1 MLELAEKD
9 IHLDENNYIQR
20 DISWLSFNYRVLQE
34 AKDSRVPLY
43 EKLKFLAIYSS
54 NLGEFFRVRIA
65 SLKNVLKA
73 GKKARKSVGY
83 DPEVIIK
90 KCLSIVNE
98 QQEEF
103 SKIFDTIIIPELANN
118 GINLISRQALNEEQ
132 QAFILDFFN
141 DKLLPFVQ
149 PVLLI
154 KNKIKPFLTNSAL
167 YLALQLRDNET
178 GETCYSIVNIP
189 SNHVGR
195 FITLPSRSSRKYDI
209 IMLDDIVRDFCK
221 FLFPGYRIEDSYSV
235 KLTRDAEIYIDDEYS
250 GNLITKIKNGIS
262 KRDVGPPSRLVY
274 DRTMPPEFLSFLQEV
289 FELNDIDLLA
299 EGRYHNNFDFFSFP
313 SKGLEDHKD
322 VTLEP
327 HSYEPLENAS
337 DIFEEIANQ
346 EHLLYYPYHK
356 YRSVVKF
363 FEHAAEDPQVT
374 HIKIIQYRVA
384 AKSKI
389 MDALMKAVSNGKRVS
404 AFIEAKARFDEEAN
418 LSWGEKLK
426 KEGVT
431 VHYSF
436 PGLKVHSKLAL
447 VRRVED
453 GEAKIY
459 AYLSTGNFHE
469 KTAKLYTDFGFF
481 TADSRITHEALKVF
495 LFIEQKNLAPFEFKH
510 LGVGKYNLKPL
521 LKQLVNDEI
530 KAAKAGKTARI
541 FLKMNSLQDE
551 EMVALL
557 YKASQAGVKIKLII
571 RGICCLVPGVK
582 GLSENIEAI
591 SIVDRYLEHARVF
604 IFHAGGDTK
613 IYLSSADWMNRN
625 LHRRIETMFPI
636 YNKAHKKVIIQI
648 MDNQWKDNVKARSLE
663 AGSINEYRSN
673 DYDLSIRSQTEIYYY
688 VKRVMERN
696 KEQQS

>member
-1 MLELAEKD
+1 MELVEKEIIPSVKSY
-9 IHLDENNYIQR
+9 IHR

-34 AKDSRVPLY
+34 AKDPRVPLY

-65 SLKNVLKA
+65 SHKNVLKA
-73 GKKARKSVGY
+73 GKKARKSLEY
-83 DPEVIIK
+83 DPEEVIIK
-90 KCLSIVNE
+90 CLEIVNE

-103 SKIFDTIIIPELANN
+103 SNIFESIIVPELANN
-118 GINLISRQALNEEQ
+118 DVNLLSRKVLNQEQ
-132 QAFILDFFN
+132 KLFILDFFN
-141 DKLLPFVQ
+141 NELLPYVQ

-154 KNKIKPFLTNSAL
+154 KGKIKPFLTNSAL
-167 YLALQLRDNET
+167 YLALQLEDKET
-178 GETCYSIVNIP
+178 KDVNYAIVNIP

-195 FITLPSRSSRKYDI
+195 FINLPTTHSKKHDI
-209 IMLDDIVRDFCK
+209 IMLDDIVRDCCK
-221 FLFPGYRIEDSYSV
+221 LLFPGYDIIDSFSV

-250 GNLITKIKNGIS
+250 GNLISKIKKGIG

-274 DRTMPPEFLSFLQEV
+274 DRTMPKEFLNFLQDA
-289 FELNDIDLLA
+289 FELNDIDLLP

-313 SKGLEDHKD
+313 INGLEHLKD
-322 VTLEP
+322 VDLVP
-327 HSYEPLENAS
+327 HDYEPLEQSA
-337 DIFEEIANQ
+337 DIFSEIAKGD
-346 EHLLYYPYHK
+346 HLLYYPYHGYK
-356 YRSVVKF
+356 SVVKF
-363 FEHAAEDPQVT
+363 FEHASLDPQVT

-384 AKSKI
+384 STSKI
-389 MDALMKAVSNGKRVS
+389 MDALMKAVRNGKRVS

-426 KEGVT
+426 NAGVT

-447 VRRVED
+447 VRRVEN

-459 AYLSTGNFHE
+459 AYMSTGNFHE

-481 TADSRITHEALKVF
+481 TADNRITHEALKVF
-495 LFIEQKNLAPFEFKH
+495 LFIEQKNLAPFKFQH

-521 LKQLVNDEI
+521 LKELVRNEI
-530 KAAKAGKTARI
+530 VAAKQNKKAKI

-551 EMVALL
+551 EMVDLL
-557 YKASQAGVKIKLII
+557 YEAGQAGVKIKLII
-571 RGICCLVPGVK
+571 RGICCLIPGVK
-582 GLSENIEAI
+582 GLSENIEGI
-591 SIVDRYLEHARVF
+591 SIIDRYLEHARVF
-604 IFHAGGDTK
+604 IFHANGEEK

-636 YNKAHKKVIIQI
+636 YNSDHKKLIKQI
-648 MDNQWKDNVKARSLE
+648 MDNQWKDNVKARSLAQGE
-663 AGSINEYRSN
+663 VNKYRSN

-688 VKRVMERN
+688 IKRVMERS
-696 KEQQS
+696 KDKG